1 MKRPLFIFALVL
13 ACMLTSVTAATAAE
27 DDNARYHQAFTL
39 YGGSDGNPFDLFYP
53 FELTRPGPVRVI
65 VKVDTGS
72 GPSQHRLRAT
82 LLDAR
87 VFDPKKTPPD
97 FWDQLYRSV
106 RPAAKTAQ
114 AVLEINPL
122 FKVSEKIVGEAA
134 SVLKHISKVFTGG
147 KKKPPA
153 YYHGSAGLGPNMIN
167 GGIDHAVDHP
177 ELAAT
182 AGRYLVI
189 LQNFSSQT
197 VKGQILIDYPGSAWD
212 VDPEIEQGY
221 EVKADLAVE
230 SVSLD
235 ASNRV
240 MVVIAGIG
248 KRGVPAVRWNDT
260 AEKAIRLSLKVDGQE
275 RKSILLKELDPG
287 MVLSKRG
294 RQTVRYVSDLVLE
307 RPAEVTA
314 AIDPDGRLVE
324 SNTRNNRKAE
334 SLVPGQQ
341 RQRHQRGDAGSA
353 SQPAAL
359 APAGPAA
366 IVSNP
371 PDLAVTRIWLDAAR
385 RVNVEIRNLGGP
397 VPPELWQRSGA
408 EQPYLQITQNG
419 RSWATAPLSAVD
431 PQRLLS
437 RGGSA
442 VVYVLGEPLKAP
454 ASVGAVID
462 AAGRLE
468 DRNRSNNAR
477 TENLNPR

>member
-1 MKRPLFIFALVL
+1 MTRPLFILVLVL
-13 ACMLTSVTAATAAE
+13 ACMLTPVAAPAAAE

-39 YGGSDGNPFDLFYP
+39 YGGSKGNPFELYYP
-53 FELTRPGPVRVI
+53 VELTRPGLVRVS
-65 VKVDTGS
+65 VGVETGS
-72 GPSQHRLRAT
+72 GPSQHEFRAV

-114 AVLEINPL
+114 SVLEINPL
-122 FKVSEKIVGEAA
+122 FKVSEKLVGEAVKVLQ
-134 SVLKHISKVFTGG
+134 SVDDIFSRDR
-147 KKKPPA
+147 KKPPA
-153 YYHGSAGLGPNMIN
+153 YYHGSVGLGPHKLN
-167 GGIDHAVDHP
+167 GGLDHAVDHP

-189 LQNFSSQT
+189 LQNFSSET
-197 VKGQILIDYPGSAWD
+197 VKGRILIDYPGSAWD
-212 VDPEIEQGY
+212 VDPEIEKGY

-230 SVSLD
+230 SVGLD

-240 MVVIAGIG
+240 TVVIAGIG
-248 KRGVPAVRWNDT
+248 KRGVPAVRWNDPP
-260 AEKAIRLSLKVDGQE
+260 EKAIRLSLKLDGQE

-287 MVLSKRG
+287 MVLAKRG

-314 AIDPDGRLVE
+314 VIDPDGRLVE
-324 SNTRNNRKAE
+324 GNTRNNRKAE

-353 SQPAAL
+353 SPATAL

-366 IVSNP
+366 VVSNP

-408 EQPYLQITQNG
+408 DQPYLQITQNG
-419 RSWATAPLSAVD
+419 RSWATAPLSAFD
-431 PQRLLS
+431 PQRQLS
-437 RGGSA
+437 RGSSA
-442 VVYVLGEPLKAP
+442 VVYVLGEPLRSS

-477 TENLNPR
+477 EETLTPR